1 MHHWPYLTQCLLDS
15 AQVVADGDA
24 DFVIILGV
32 LASSLGQF
40 CLFFC
45 PLKGFLKTVFCCIG
59 ESKINFYNY
68 VINCLMK
75 RWIEINAYRGV
86 LLKSENFSFK

>member
-1 MHHWPYLTQCLLDS
+1 MHYWPYLTQCLLDS

-45 PLKGFLKTVFCCIG
+45 PLEGFLKTVFCCIG
-59 ESKINFYNY
+59 ETKIIFYN
-68 VINCLMK
+68 
-75 RWIEINAYRGV
+75 
-86 LLKSENFSFK
+86 